1 MKEYII
7 VSSFHRIHVPVRY
20 ATDMFLYLSSFG
32 TTTTTYAWCRIRSR
46 GCVEGGKEGRREGRK
61 TGRKSACMHAVWMV
75 RKAAVAW
82 CVP

>member
-1 MKEYII
+1 MVGY
-7 VSSFHRIHVPVRY
+7 VAVV
-20 ATDMFLYLSSFG
+20 
-32 TTTTTYAWCRIRSR
+32 AW
-46 GCVEGGKEGRREGRK
+46 KEGRREGRRGGRK